1 MTDAAMQKKTIEL
14 GRDVFKDH
22 IAEYKHIGENF
33 DVLDF
38 RKPGTICY
46 SFRMVFDREYGNAA
60 YISGDMGEA
69 VIYPTCDCTLEGFAK
84 CFTYR
89 NKMGDL
95 DFNEPYFMEKIRAI
109 SDGKYEYDLDDFKE
123 DLKDRFDEHGVI
135 EEWDYFEEEYLDS
148 FADHVSVYPDSLI
161 AVDSDTTEWLGDHGI
176 GCEDLY
182 QCGRRINQRI
192 ILWLVAIRLAWEQ
205 IQAKERHEDNS

>member
-1 MTDAAMQKKTIEL
+1 MTDEAMMKKTIEL

-46 SFRMVFDREYGNAA
+46 SFRMVFDREHGNAA
-60 YISGDMGEA
+60 YISGDIGEG

-84 CFTYR
+84 CFTR
-89 NKMGDL
+89 RLEDGSL
-95 DFNEPYFMEKIRAI
+95 DVNEQYFMEKIRACN
-109 SDGKYEYDLDDFKE
+109 GKYEYDYDDFKE
-123 DLKDRFDEHGVI
+123 DLKALFKRLDA
-135 EEWDYFEEEYLDS
+135 EEKWESFEDDYLYFGNTYVTCYD
-148 FADHVSVYPDSLI
+148 DHVHIDDYVRDALEKQI
-161 AVDSDTTEWLGDHGI
+161 HAEV
-176 GCEDLY
+176 EDY
-182 QCGRRINQRI
+182 WYCGRRTSARI

-205 IQAKERHEDNS
+205 LELKKESAS